1 MIDIFI
7 KMTIELHTTIKK
19 LRKEKGWSQAQLAE
33 YAGLDRTTIG
43 AIERNQYTDIGI
55 RKIERILNL
64 LGKSLTVTN
73 FGMPTLD
80 ELKSKTDDY

>member
-19 LRKEKGWSQAQLAE
+19 LRKEKGWSQAKLAE

>member
-43 AIERNQYTDIGI
+43 AIERNQFTDIGI